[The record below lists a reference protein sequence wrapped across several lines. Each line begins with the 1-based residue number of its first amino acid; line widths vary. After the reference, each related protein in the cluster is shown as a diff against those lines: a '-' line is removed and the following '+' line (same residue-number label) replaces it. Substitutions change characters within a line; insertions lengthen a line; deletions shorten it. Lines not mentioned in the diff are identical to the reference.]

1 MPRPPGIRREKGNA
15 RYSAREEKLDKK
27 PITHPVNALLMRPKR
42 FALEDSRMAM
52 AYLIKAL
59 TEGCQKWIETNLQ
72 YETLFA
78 GVPVDFHLL
87 GNILKAMDIGGFEL
101 GKDFD
106 LARHRYGS
114 DRQTDPHAT

>member
-1 MPRPPGIRREKGNA
+1 
-15 RYSAREEKLDKK
+15 
-27 PITHPVNALLMRPKR
+27 
-42 FALEDSRMAM
+42 M

-59 TEGCQKWIETNLQ
+59 TEDCQKWLETNLQ
-72 YETLFA
+72 YEKLFA

-87 GNILKAMDIGGFEL
+87 GNILKAMDMGGFQL

-114 DRQTDPHAT
+114 ARQTDPHGT